1 MQTQTLEG
9 PLAVSQKG
17 IGFFDDGKS
26 KESIE
31 IQPSALK
38 GALHR
43 DTVKIKALP
52 HPRFNRR
59 QGEVVEIVHRSKS
72 AFVGVAKK
80 VGENLELI
88 PDDKRCYLPI
98 IIKGAEEAGRG
109 ERVVGAKRTSEP
121 RPASEATIENKK
133 VFVKISKWFSD
144 HAEGKLAEVIGEPG
158 IHETEMRAIVLERG
172 FAYEY
177 PVAVVREAEE
187 IAKNAEKIQA
197 EGADKRRDMR
207 DVPTCTIDPVDA
219 KDFDDALSMRK
230 LENGHY
236 EVGVHI
242 ADVSHFVREGT
253 ALDKE
258 ARERG
263 FSVYLVDRTIPMLPE
278 VLSNN
283 LCSLNPNEDKC
294 AFSAVF
300 EMDEKAKIYSRW
312 FGKTFIR
319 SRKRFTYETAQE
331 TLDKASA
338 EAGTASLVRSA
349 DSAKTTRSSAPASAP
364 AVFSAELFLMNKM
377 AKIMRAEKER
387 NGAIDFEKDEIKFIL
402 DEKGVPIKV
411 VKKSR
416 GDSHKLVE
424 EFMLLANRE
433 VAQFMWK
440 AMEKKGG
447 AFFYRI
453 HDVPDM
459 ERIENLSI
467 FARALGHELPISKK
481 GVSVKDLQ
489 ALMRSVE
496 GTPEESI
503 IKTAAVRS
511 MAKAV
516 YSTQNIGHYGL
527 AFEYYTHFTSPI
539 RRYAD
544 LIVHRLLQRELEHGK
559 ISQGEIAKYE
569 NIAKDT
575 TEKEIRA
582 ADAERASVR
591 YKQIEYMQN
600 RTGETFEGTISGVIG
615 WGIYIEEK
623 ETLTEGMV
631 HITKLPGN
639 DFYVL
644 DEKNYA
650 LVGQTSKRRFTLGDK
665 VRFKIVG
672 ADLEKRTLDY
682 QLVE

>member
-1 MQTQTLEG
+1 
-9 PLAVSQKG
+9 
-17 IGFFDDGKS
+17 
-26 KESIE
+26 
-31 IQPSALK
+31 
-38 GALHR
+38 
-43 DTVKIKALP
+43 
-52 HPRFNRR
+52 
-59 QGEVVEIVHRSKS
+59 
-72 AFVGVAKK
+72 
-80 VGENLELI
+80 
-88 PDDKRCYLPI
+88 
-98 IIKGAEEAGRG
+98 
-109 ERVVGAKRTSEP
+109 
-121 RPASEATIENKK
+121 
-133 VFVKISKWFSD
+133 
-144 HAEGKLAEVIGEPG
+144 
-158 IHETEMRAIVLERG
+158 
-172 FAYEY
+172 
-177 PVAVVREAEE
+177 
-187 IAKNAEKIQA
+187 
-197 EGADKRRDMR
+197 MR

-230 LENGHY
+230 LPNGHY

-319 SRKRFTYETAQE
+319 SIKRFTYETAQE
-331 TLDKASA
+331 TLDK
-338 EAGTASLVRSA
+338 
-349 DSAKTTRSSAPASAP
+349 KTG
-364 AVFSAELFLMNKM
+364 VFSEELLLMNSM
-377 AKIMRAEKER
+377 AKIMRKEKER
-387 NGAIDFEKDEIKFIL
+387 NGAIDFEKDEIKFVL

-544 LIVHRLLQRELEHGK
+544 LIVHRLL
-559 ISQGEIAKYE
+559 SA
-569 NIAKDT
+569 N
-575 TEKEIRA
+575 
-582 ADAERASVR
+582 S
-591 YKQIEYMQN
+591 
-600 RTGETFEGTISGVIG
+600 RTGKS
-615 WGIYIEEK
+615 EEAK
-623 ETLTEGMV
+623 
-631 HITKLPGN
+631 
-639 DFYVL
+639 
-644 DEKNYA
+644 
-650 LVGQTSKRRFTLGDK
+650 
-665 VRFKIVG
+665 
-672 ADLEKRTLDY
+672 
-682 QLVE
+682 

>member
-1 MQTQTLEG
+1 MQPQYLEG
-9 PLAVSQKG
+9 SIAVSQKG
-17 IGFFDDGKS
+17 VGFFDDGKS

-31 IQPSALK
+31 IQPAELK

-43 DTVKIKALP
+43 DTVKIKILP

-59 QGEVVEIVHRSKS
+59 QGEVIEIIHRSKS
-72 AFVGVAKK
+72 AFVGVARK
-80 VGENLELI
+80 VGDNIELV

-98 IIKGAEEAGRG
+98 VIAKADAGI
-109 ERVVGAKRTSEP
+109 AKDGDK
-121 RPASEATIENKK
+121 I
-133 VFVKISKWFSD
+133 FVKIKEWKKDGATGVVS
-144 HAEGKLAEVIGEPG
+144 EVIGEPG
-158 IHETEMRAIVLERG
+158 LHETEMRAIVLERG
-172 FAYEY
+172 FAYDY
-177 PVAVVREAEE
+177 PIEVVREAEA
-187 IAKNAEKIQA
+187 IAKNADRIQK
-197 EGADKRRDMR
+197 EGVDKRRDMR
-207 DVPTCTIDPVDA
+207 DAPTCTIDPADA

-230 LENGHY
+230 LPNGRY

-278 VLSNN
+278 ILSNN

-300 EMDEKAKIYSRW
+300 EMDEKADIYSRW

-319 SRKRFTYETAQE
+319 SIKRFTYETAQE
-331 TLDKASA
+331 TLNVA
-338 EAGTASLVRSA
+338 EGKTSGSEREVL
-349 DSAKTTRSSAPASAP
+349 AKRSSELPL
-364 AVFSAELFLMNKM
+364 VFAEELKLMNSM

-387 NGAIDFEKDEIKFIL
+387 NGAIDFEKDEIKFVL

-411 VKKSR
+411 VKKQR

-433 VAQFMWK
+433 VAHFMWK

-453 HDVPDM
+453 HDVPDL

-496 GTPEESI
+496 GRPEESI

-511 MAKAV
+511 MSKAV

-544 LIVHRLLQRELEHGK
+544 LIVHRLLQRELTNGK

-600 RTGETFEGTISGVIG
+600 RRNEIFEGTISGVIG

-631 HITKLPGN
+631 HITKLPGG

-665 VRFKIVG
+665 VRFRIVG
-672 ADLEKRTLDY
+672 ADLERKTLDY
-682 QLVE
+682 ELVQ

>member
-31 IQPSALK
+31 IQPAALK

-43 DTVKIKALP
+43 DTVKIKILP

-72 AFVGVAKK
+72 AFVGVAKHI
-80 VGENLELI
+80 GDNLELI

-98 IIKGAEEAGRG
+98 LIKASAE
-109 ERVVGAKRTSEP
+109 VPS
-121 RPASEATIENKK
+121 ASTCEGKK
-133 VFVKISKWFSD
+133 VFVKITKWLPD
-144 HAEGKLAEVIGEPG
+144 HAEGNLTEIIGEPG

-177 PVAVVREAEE
+177 PIEVVREAEQ

-219 KDFDDALSMRK
+219 KDFDDALSLRK
-230 LENGHY
+230 LPNGHF

-319 SRKRFTYETAQE
+319 SIKRFTYETAQE

-338 EAGTASLVRSA
+338 EIGAGSLVRSA
-349 DSAKTTRSSAPASAP
+349 DSAKTTRSPAPISAP
-364 AVFSAELFLMNKM
+364 AVFSAELLLMNKM

-424 EFMLLANRE
+424 EFMLLANKE

-481 GVSVKDLQ
+481 GVAVKDLQ

-496 GTPEESI
+496 GSAEESI

-511 MAKAV
+511 MSKAV

-544 LIVHRLLQRELEHGK
+544 LIVHRFLQRELENGK
-559 ISQGEIAKYE
+559 VSKGEVAKFE

-615 WGIYIEEK
+615 WGIYVEEK

>member
-1 MQTQTLEG
+1 
-9 PLAVSQKG
+9 
-17 IGFFDDGKS
+17 
-26 KESIE
+26 
-31 IQPSALK
+31 
-38 GALHR
+38 
-43 DTVKIKALP
+43 
-52 HPRFNRR
+52 
-59 QGEVVEIVHRSKS
+59 
-72 AFVGVAKK
+72 
-80 VGENLELI
+80 
-88 PDDKRCYLPI
+88 
-98 IIKGAEEAGRG
+98 
-109 ERVVGAKRTSEP
+109 
-121 RPASEATIENKK
+121 
-133 VFVKISKWFSD
+133 
-144 HAEGKLAEVIGEPG
+144 
-158 IHETEMRAIVLERG
+158 
-172 FAYEY
+172 
-177 PVAVVREAEE
+177 
-187 IAKNAEKIQA
+187 
-197 EGADKRRDMR
+197 
-207 DVPTCTIDPVDA
+207 
-219 KDFDDALSMRK
+219 
-230 LENGHY
+230 
-236 EVGVHI
+236 
-242 ADVSHFVREGT
+242 
-253 ALDKE
+253 
-258 ARERG
+258 
-263 FSVYLVDRTIPMLPE
+263 
-278 VLSNN
+278 
-283 LCSLNPNEDKC
+283 
-294 AFSAVF
+294 
-300 EMDEKAKIYSRW
+300 
-312 FGKTFIR
+312 
-319 SRKRFTYETAQE
+319 
-331 TLDKASA
+331 
-338 EAGTASLVRSA
+338 
-349 DSAKTTRSSAPASAP
+349 
-364 AVFSAELFLMNKM
+364 MNKM
-377 AKIMRAEKER
+377 AKIMRKEKER

-402 DEKGVPIKV
+402 DDKGVPIKV

-433 VAQFMWK
+433 VAHFMWK
-440 AMEKKGG
+440 AMEKKSG
-447 AFFYRI
+447 AFVYRI
-453 HDVPDM
+453 HDLPDT

-503 IKTAAVRS
+503 VKTAAVRS

-544 LIVHRLLQRELEHGK
+544 LIVHRLLQREIENGK
-559 ISQGEIAKYE
+559 IAAGEIAKYE

-600 RTGETFEGTISGVIG
+600 RRDEIFEGTISGVIG

-631 HITKLPGN
+631 HITKLPGG

-650 LVGQTSKRRFTLGDK
+650 LVGQKSKRRFTLGDK

>member
-1 MQTQTLEG
+1 MDKNKQSADNNLEG
-9 PLAVSQKG
+9 PVAVSQKG

-31 IQPSALK
+31 IQPAELK

-43 DTVKIKALP
+43 DTVKIKILP

-72 AFVGVAKK
+72 AFVGVARK
-80 VGENLELI
+80 VGDNLELV

-98 IIKGAEEAGRG
+98 VIAKADAGIAKDG
-109 ERVVGAKRTSEP
+109 EK
-121 RPASEATIENKK
+121 I
-133 VFVKISKWFSD
+133 FVKIKKWHTD
-144 HAEGKLAEVIGEPG
+144 HADGVVSEVIGEPG
-158 IHETEMRAIVLERG
+158 VHETEMRAIVLERG
-172 FAYEY
+172 FAYDY
-177 PVAVVREAEE
+177 PVEVVREAEA
-187 IAKNAEKIQA
+187 IAKNAQILQA

-230 LENGHY
+230 LPNGHY

-300 EMDEKAKIYSRW
+300 EMDEKANIYSRW

-319 SRKRFTYETAQE
+319 SIKRFTYETAQE

-338 EAGTASLVRSA
+338 EAGTDSLVRKAS
-349 DSAKTTRSSAPASAP
+349 TTRSSAPASAS
-364 AVFSAELFLMNKM
+364 ADVFSAELLLMNKM
-377 AKIMRAEKER
+377 AKIMRKEKER
-387 NGAIDFEKDEIKFIL
+387 NGAIDFEKDEIKFVL

-453 HDVPDM
+453 HDVPDL

-496 GTPEESI
+496 GRPEESI

-511 MAKAV
+511 MSKAV

-544 LIVHRLLQRELEHGK
+544 LIVHRFLQREIENGK
-559 ISQGEIAKYE
+559 VSQGEVAKFE

-600 RTGETFEGTISGVIG
+600 RRNEIFEGTISGVIG

-631 HITKLPGN
+631 HITKLPGG

-672 ADLEKRTLDY
+672 ADLERKTLDY
-682 QLVE
+682 ELVQ

>member
-1 MQTQTLEG
+1 MQPQTLEG
-9 PLAVSQKG
+9 PIAVSQKG

-31 IQPSALK
+31 IQPSVLK
-38 GALHR
+38 TALHR
-43 DTVKIKALP
+43 DTVKIKVLAQ
-52 HPRFNRR
+52 PRFNRR
-59 QGEVVEIVHRSKS
+59 QGEVVEIVHRAKS
-72 AFVGVAKK
+72 AFVGVAKRI
-80 VGENLELI
+80 GENLELI

-98 IIKGAEEAGRG
+98 VIAEGYAHNAKDG
-109 ERVVGAKRTSEP
+109 EK
-121 RPASEATIENKK
+121 I
-133 VFVKISKWFSD
+133 FVKIKEWKAD
-144 HAEGKLAEVIGEPG
+144 HAIGEVVEVIGMPG

-177 PVAVVREAEE
+177 PVEVVREAEA
-187 IAKNAEKIQA
+187 IAKDATKLQA

-230 LENGHY
+230 LPNGHF

-242 ADVSHFVREGT
+242 ADVSHFVHEGT

-300 EMDEKAKIYSRW
+300 EMDEKANIYSRW

-319 SRKRFTYETAQE
+319 SIKRFTYETAQE
-331 TLDKASA
+331 TLNK
-338 EAGTASLVRSA
+338 
-349 DSAKTTRSSAPASAP
+349 KTG
-364 AVFSAELFLMNKM
+364 VFSDELTLMNTM
-377 AKIMRAEKER
+377 AKIMRKAKEQ
-387 NGAIDFEKDEIKFIL
+387 NGAIDFEKDEIKFVL
-402 DEKGVPIKV
+402 DDKGVPIKV
-411 VKKSR
+411 IKKSR

-433 VAQFMWK
+433 VAHFMWST
-440 AMEKKGG
+440 MEKKAG
-447 AFFYRI
+447 AFMYRI
-453 HDVPDM
+453 HDVPDL

-503 IKTAAVRS
+503 VKTAAVRS
-511 MAKAV
+511 MSKAV

-544 LIVHRLLQRELEHGK
+544 LIVHRLLQREIENGR
-559 ISQGEIAKYE
+559 IAAGEIAKYE
-569 NIAKDT
+569 SIAKDT

-600 RTGETFEGTISGVIG
+600 RRDEIFEGTISGVIG

-631 HITKLPGN
+631 HITKLPGG

-650 LVGQTSKRRFTLGDK
+650 LVGQKSKRRFTLGDK

-682 QLVE
+682 QLVD

>member
-17 IGFFDDGKS
+17 VGFFDDGKS

-31 IQPSALK
+31 IQPAALK

-43 DTVKIKALP
+43 DTVKIKILP

-72 AFVGVAKK
+72 AFVGVAKHI
-80 VGENLELI
+80 GDNLELI

-98 IIKGAEEAGRG
+98 LIKASAE
-109 ERVVGAKRTSEP
+109 VPS
-121 RPASEATIENKK
+121 ASTCEGKK
-133 VFVKISKWFSD
+133 VFVKITKWLPD
-144 HAEGKLAEVIGEPG
+144 HAEGNLTEIIGEPG

-177 PVAVVREAEE
+177 PIEVVREAEQ

-219 KDFDDALSMRK
+219 KDFDDALSLRK
-230 LENGHY
+230 LPNGHF

-319 SRKRFTYETAQE
+319 SIKRFTYETAQE

-338 EAGTASLVRSA
+338 EIGAGSLVRSA
-349 DSAKTTRSSAPASAP
+349 DSAKTTRSPAPISAP
-364 AVFSAELFLMNKM
+364 AVFSAELLLMNKM

-424 EFMLLANRE
+424 EFMLLANKE

-481 GVSVKDLQ
+481 GVAVKDLQ

-496 GTPEESI
+496 GSAEESI

-511 MAKAV
+511 MSKAV

-544 LIVHRLLQRELEHGK
+544 LIVHRFLQRELENGK
-559 ISQGEIAKYE
+559 VSKGEVAKFE

-615 WGIYIEEK
+615 WGIYVEEK